1 MFEKY
6 RRPNYYISTYG
17 KDFSQFSTI
26 ALIVIGLFCTSYFWN
41 RDLEFVRNATAHFV
55 DPNFANFMNESYFN
69 FNGDGFGGQDLSFIL
84 FFFALIVYLIA
95 MIPRYEE
102 RYILTRIRSGFIIVS
117 SVVLFVFNRVLATF
131 FARVKPREA
140 LLNPH
145 LYTSMLKLGKYSIS
159 DAVFKGCFTSGFT
172 TLATIMIT
180 LAFIS
185 LTSSKIWKIV
195 LNFIIF
201 SSWGIIMGITRVV
214 TGENYPT
221 DVIWGYISGLLLI
234 NLIYFR
240 VLRVPE
246 QEEGKFEIFT
256 KFGEL
261 RWAISFIF
269 YGLCVGT
276 VLITI
281 KFAILN
287 FTWHHP
293 IIIIFATLLSVLINN
308 NLSNILYGPIKYD
321 ETKNNS
327 QLIE

>member
-1 MFEKY
+1 M
-6 RRPNYYISTYG
+6 
-17 KDFSQFSTI
+17 
-26 ALIVIGLFCTSYFWN
+26 
-41 RDLEFVRNATAHFV
+41 

-84 FFFALIVYLIA
+84 FFFALIVYLIT

-131 FARVKPREA
+131 FARVKPREV

-293 IIIIFATLLSVLINN
+293 IIIIVATLLSVLINN
-308 NLSNILYGPIKYD
+308 NLSNILYGPIKYG
-321 ETKNNS
+321 ETEKNS